1 MASAGS
7 LNEIAEIFVSLGLS
21 TDGMDDAKRE
31 IKGKMKGM
39 SRSMKRSG
47 RQMTTYLT
55 APLAAASAAAVKTA
69 ADFDREFAKIKGLVD
84 AGEDVDAL
92 KGKVQDL
99 AGETATAPRELAQ
112 ALFFVESAGFRGAK
126 AMDVLEASSK
136 AAAAGLGETKEVAD
150 AVTSAVNAYGKENL
164 SAKKATD
171 TLVATVREGK
181 VETSQL
187 AAGLGKVIPIA
198 AEMGVEFNQVGAS
211 LAALTRVGAK
221 SRKAVTSISS
231 VLRTLLKPTKSA
243 EEQLSKVGLSVA
255 GLRKKVQEGNII
267 TVLQKLKGAFDG
279 NTEAMTSVFRNSRAL
294 KGVLSIVGKSAD
306 KARGIMERMKDVSG
320 DTDQAF
326 ETMSNTLSFK
336 LSQAWQ
342 ELKVVAIEWGR
353 YVGGSLIP
361 IMRSLT
367 SGLRTLTS
375 WWQGLSSTMQSVIGT
390 SALVV
395 GAMGPILWIIGSLV
409 PGIYGLVTAVHS
421 LSGSFQALRSAAA
434 TAWAAVTG
442 PVGLT
447 IAAIGSVAGAVYLII
462 DNWSALSTFFSDLFS
477 GIGRMIRGF
486 GMGVLKFFSFVG
498 QKIRKVLIDAAT
510 EVLAGIDS
518 VLSSLGIDTFRDKVQ
533 GAISSLTM
541 MSNDAAAKIHRTKK
555 EGRTAFGEMSEGA
568 GEFARNVADKTGAAL
583 ESIMSMFTSAKK
595 EANDFFGGGAFGGGG
610 AGSDFPMPSDPG
622 SGSGSGRGGQ
632 QDGFSVGDEQQGSG
646 GSTKNKIVEEAERSK
661 TALEK
666 VKSAFRSVSGA
677 STQFRA
683 TVGAAINDLAQ
694 EVLGFE
700 KHLESMAVKMET
712 AGPRMKAVLKGTMGA
727 MQSFSRSIGSEMSRL
742 VGQLF
747 EMESG
752 INSVQDA
759 FARAG
764 SIIKSALKRVI
775 QQLIQAVVRALVL
788 KAIMA
793 AVTGG
798 GGAVS
803 GMVGTGLSGGGL
815 GAPAMAAEG
824 GIVPAEPTRVIAGE
838 GGEREAIMPLS
849 KLDKMLKTER
859 MKDSGRGSN
868 VNVSITPR
876 FTQSGDLQWAIDQS
890 QSRRER
896 LGLE

>member
-31 IKGKMKGM
+31 IKGKMEGM

-69 ADFDREFAKIKGLVD
+69 ADFDKQFAKIKGLVD

-92 KGKVQDL
+92 KSKVQDL
-99 AGETATAPRELAQ
+99 AGETAKAPQELAE
-112 ALFFVESAGFRGAK
+112 ALFFVESAGFRGEK
-126 AMDVLEASSK
+126 AMSVLEASSK

-164 SAKKATD
+164 SASRATD
-171 TLVATVREGK
+171 TLVATIREGK
-181 VETSQL
+181 VEASEL
-187 AAGLGKVIPIA
+187 SSSLGRVIPTA
-198 AEMGVEFNQVGAS
+198 AEIGVEFEQVGAS
-211 LAALTRVGAK
+211 LAALTRVGAN
-221 SRKAVTSISS
+221 SRRAVTSLQG
-231 VLRTLLKPTKSA
+231 VMKTLLKPTKKA
-243 EEQLSKVGLSVA
+243 EDRLSKVGLSVA
-255 GLRKKVQEGNII
+255 GLRREVADGNII
-267 TVLQKLKGAFDG
+267 TVLQKLKSAFDG
-279 NTEAMTSVFRNSRAL
+279 NTEAISDVFSNGRAL
-294 KGVLSIVGKSAD
+294 RGVLGIVGKSAEE
-306 KARGIMERMKDVSG
+306 ARGIMERMADTSG
-320 DTDQAF
+320 STDQAF

-353 YVGGSLIP
+353 YVGASLIP

-421 LSGSFQALRSAAA
+421 LSGSFGALRSAAA

-447 IAAIGSVAGAVYLII
+447 IAAIGAVAGAVYLII

-477 GIGRMIRGF
+477 GVGRMIRGF
-486 GMGVLKFFSFVG
+486 GMGVVKFFSFVG

-541 MSNDAAAKIHRTKK
+541 MSNDAAAKIHRTKE
-555 EGRTAFGEMSEGA
+555 EGRAAFEEMSEGA
-568 GEFARNVADKTGAAL
+568 SEFAGNVADKMGAAL
-583 ESIMSMFTSAKK
+583 GSIMSMFTSAKE
-595 EANDFFGGGAFGGGG
+595 EADDFFGEGSFGGGG
-610 AGSDFPMPSDPG
+610 AGSDFPMPPAPG
-622 SGSGSGRGGQ
+622 SGTGSGQGGQ
-632 QDGFSVGDEQQGSG
+632 QDGFSVGDDQEGSG
-646 GSTKNKIVEEAERSK
+646 GSAKNKIVEEAERSK

-666 VKSAFRSVSGA
+666 VKSAFRGVSGA

-694 EVLGFE
+694 QILGFE

-712 AGPRMKAVLKGTMGA
+712 AGPRMKAVLKGMMGA
-727 MQSFSRSIGSEMSRL
+727 MQTFSRSVGGEMSRL

-788 KAIMA
+788 KAIMTA
-793 AVTGG
+793 ITGG
-798 GGAVS
+798 GGAAA
-803 GMVGTGLSGGGL
+803 GMVGSGLPGGGL

-849 KLDKMLKTER
+849 KLDKMLKTQR
-859 MKDSGRGSN
+859 MKGGKKESR
-868 VNVSITPR
+868 SINIIPR
-876 FTQSGDLQWAIDQS
+876 FTQSGDLQWGIERGK
-890 QSRRER
+890 SRKER
-896 LGLE
+896 LGID

>member
-55 APLAAASAAAVKTA
+55 GPLAAASAAAVKTA
-69 ADFDREFAKIKGLVD
+69 ADFDKQFAKIEGLVD

-92 KGKVQDL
+92 KSKVQGL
-99 AGETATAPRELAQ
+99 AGETAKAPQELAE
-112 ALFFVESAGFRGAK
+112 ALFFVESAGFRGEK
-126 AMDVLEASSK
+126 AMSVLEASSK

-164 SAKKATD
+164 SASRATD
-171 TLVATVREGK
+171 TLVATIREGK
-181 VETSQL
+181 VEASEL
-187 AAGLGKVIPIA
+187 SSSLGRVIPTA
-198 AEMGVEFNQVGAS
+198 AEIGVEFEQVGAS
-211 LAALTRVGAK
+211 LAALTRVGAN
-221 SRKAVTSISS
+221 SRRAVTSLQG
-231 VLRTLLKPTKSA
+231 VMKTLLKPTSKA
-243 EEQLSKVGLSVA
+243 EKRLSEVGLSVS
-255 GLRKKVQEGNII
+255 GLRREIADGNII
-267 TVLQKLKGAFDG
+267 TVLQKLKSAFDG
-279 NTEAMTSVFRNSRAL
+279 NTEAISDVFSNGRAL
-294 KGVLSIVGKSAD
+294 RGVLGIVGKSAEE
-306 KARGIMERMKDVSG
+306 ARGIMERMADTSG
-320 DTDQAF
+320 STDQAF
-326 ETMSNTLSFK
+326 ETMNDTLSFK

-353 YVGGSLIP
+353 YVGASLIP
-361 IMRSLT
+361 IMQYLT
-367 SGLRTLTS
+367 SALGTLTS

-409 PGIYGLVTAVHS
+409 PGIYGLITAVGS
-421 LSGSFQALRSAAA
+421 LSGAFSTLASTAA

-447 IAAIGSVAGAVYLII
+447 IAAIGAVAGAVYLIM

-477 GIGRMIRGF
+477 GIGRMIQGF
-486 GMGVLKFFSFVG
+486 GTGVLKFFSFVG

-533 GAISSLTM
+533 GAISSLAI
-541 MSNDAAAKIHRTKK
+541 MSNAAAGEIRRTKE
-555 EGRTAFGEMSEGA
+555 EGEAAFEKMREGA
-568 GEFARNVADKTGAAL
+568 GEFAGNVADKTGTAL
-583 ESIMSMFTSAKK
+583 GSIMSMFTSAKE
-595 EANDFFGGGAFGGGG
+595 EATDFFGGGAFGGGG
-610 AGSDFPMPSDPG
+610 AGSDFQMPPTPG
-622 SGSGSGRGGQ
+622 PGSGRGGQ
-632 QDGFSVGDEQQGSG
+632 QDGFSVGNQQQGSG
-646 GSTKNKIVEEAERSK
+646 GNTKNKIVEEAERSK

-666 VKSAFRSVSGA
+666 VKSAFRGVGGA

-700 KHLESMAVKMET
+700 QHLESMAVKMEA

-727 MQSFSRSIGSEMSRL
+727 MQSFSRSVGRGVSHL

-752 INSVQDA
+752 IDSVKDA
-759 FARAG
+759 FLRAR
-764 SIIKSALKRVI
+764 SIIKNALKRVV
-775 QQLIQAVVRALVL
+775 QQLVQAVVRALVL
-788 KAIMA
+788 KGIMA
-793 AVTGG
+793 AITGG
-798 GGAVS
+798 GSAAAE
-803 GMVGTGLSGGGL
+803 MVGSRISGGGL

-849 KLDKMLKTER
+849 KLDKMLKTQS
-859 MKDSGRGSN
+859 MKGGKKESR
-868 VNVSITPR
+868 SINIIPR
-876 FTQSGDLQWAIDQS
+876 FTQSGDLQWGIERGK
-890 QSRRER
+890 SRKQR
-896 LGLE
+896 LGID